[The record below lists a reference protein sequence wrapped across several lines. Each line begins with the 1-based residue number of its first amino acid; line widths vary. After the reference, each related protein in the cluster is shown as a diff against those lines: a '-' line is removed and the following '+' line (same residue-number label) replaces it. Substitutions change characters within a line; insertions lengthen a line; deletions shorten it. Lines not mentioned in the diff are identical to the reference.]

1 MEAVEEEEEHEEEEE
16 EAVYCAV
23 GKEAGKEWRANLL
36 WVLANFRRSRRLVF
50 VHVHRP
56 PSRVNM
62 MGAWVPVS
70 QLAEEEVNAYR
81 QLEEEKIS
89 KVLDDLLDI
98 CKSQKPGLL
107 TSCKNSQVNASKIIF
122 SCDDTAGGLLQLV
135 DDHGIT
141 ELVMGAASDKSYSR
155 RMRAPRSKKAQ
166 KLQLKASPSCKIWFV
181 CKGNLICTREVN
193 EGLNRTGSS
202 TTSTSPRSSTSDYS
216 RSKSSPRAHSISSEP
231 PFSIQDSAEPTTSSV
246 DQTPIRED
254 NAMDRSTEGFNH
266 HEAVAVAS
274 SSAVPVSENV
284 ETVQRSAGAA
294 SVQSLQEIEEDS
306 PTPSGHGSEDA
317 GDLGDAAYDKLKDAV
332 IEAENLRHEAYE
344 ETRRRQKAERDLAA
358 ATRIANDAESSHQRE
373 ARHRKEV
380 EERLARERAAMEQ
393 ERRELDDILEQ
404 TRKVD
409 ARAAELELQIAG
421 SERMMSDLKSKLSE
435 SYGLLHQLRRDNP
448 AAAAAEATDGGQRTT
463 FLRLGLS
470 ELEEATNHF
479 DESVMIGGDGSRGTV
494 YRGDLRNMTV
504 AVKVISRDVAVDEL
518 GFCSEV
524 EAISRARHPNLVTLV
539 GACPEA
545 RAVVYEFVPGGSLE
559 DRLALAGEG
568 AAPPLS
574 WHALCGVAHRTCSA
588 LAFLHSTQPRATV
601 HGDVRPAN
609 ILLDEECGSSKLA
622 GVGMRRLVRDS
633 GGVALARAAVG
644 YVHPRHLA
652 TGEMTPER
660 DVYAL
665 GVVLLRLV
673 TGKPPFMAKKEA
685 RDAARRNKGWD
696 EVVGA
701 SAGGWPVEVGRE
713 VALLGLKCCD
723 VEEEEEDPAGARRLP
738 RGLLD
743 EACGV
748 LEAAMSA
755 APGRSWSSLSSTSD
769 GEGGGGGGAPSYFLC
784 PILKEVMRDPQI
796 AGDGFSYEAEAIREW
811 LRSGHDT
818 SPMTNLRLPR
828 GELVPNRPL
837 RDAIHEWRLRRAM
850 RSKFAATR

>member
-1 MEAVEEEEEHEEEEE
+1 MEAVVAIGGSCREAAAAEEEDGGEQWREEEAEAE
-16 EAVYCAV
+16 AEAVYCAV
-23 GKEAGKEWRANLL
+23 GKEAGKEWKANLI
-36 WVLANFRRSRRLVF
+36 WVLAAFPRMRRRRIVF
-50 VHVHRP
+50 IHVHRP

-70 QLAEEEVNAYR
+70 QLAEQEVNAYR
-81 QLEEEKIS
+81 QLEEERIS

-98 CKSQKPGLL
+98 CKSQK
-107 TSCKNSQVNASKIIF
+107 VNASKIIF
-122 SCDDTAGGLLQLV
+122 SCDDIARGLLQLV

-141 ELVMGAASDKSYSR
+141 DLVMGAASDRAYSR
-155 RMRAPRSKKAQ
+155 KMRAPRSKKAQ
-166 KLQLKASPSCKIWFV
+166 KVQLKASPSCKIWFV

-193 EGLNRTGSS
+193 EGLNRTESS

-216 RSKSSPRAHSISSEP
+216 RSRSSPRVHSLSSEP
-231 PFSIQDSAEPTTSSV
+231 FSMQDPAEPTTSSV

-254 NAMDRSTEGFNH
+254 NAIDHGTEGFN

-274 SSAVPVSENV
+274 SSTVPVSENV
-284 ETVQRSAGAA
+284 EVEQRSAAA
-294 SVQSLQEIEEDS
+294 GVQSLQEIEENS

-317 GDLGDAAYDKLKDAV
+317 GDVSDAYDKFKDAV

-344 ETRRRQKAERDLAA
+344 ESRRRQKAERDLAD
-358 ATRIANDAESSHQRE
+358 ATRIANEAESSHQRE

-393 ERRELDDILEQ
+393 DRRELDDILEQ

-409 ARAAELELQIAG
+409 ARAAELELQIMD
-421 SERMMSDLKSKLSE
+421 SERMMSDLEAKLSE
-435 SYGLLHQLRRDNP
+435 SYGLLHHLRREHRRDN
-448 AAAAAEATDGGQRTT
+448 AAEAMAGSEDGEQRLT

-479 DESVMIGGDGSRGTV
+479 DESVRIRGDGSRGSV
-494 YRGDLRNMTV
+494 YRGDLRSMAV
-504 AVKVISRDVAVDEL
+504 AVKMISHDVAVDEV
-518 GFCSEV
+518 GFCREV
-524 EAISRARHPNLVTLV
+524 EAIGRARHPNLVTLV

-559 DRLALAGEG
+559 DRLAA
-568 AAPPLS
+568 AAPPLP

-609 ILLDEECGSSKLA
+609 ILLDEECCSSKLA
-622 GVGMRRLVRDS
+622 GLGMRRLVRNS
-633 GGVALARAAVG
+633 GCVALSRAAVG
-644 YVHPRHLA
+644 YVDPRHLA

-673 TGKPPFMAKKEA
+673 TGKPPLMAKQEA
-685 RDAARRNKGWD
+685 REAAGGSKTWHEVFDA
-696 EVVGA
+696 
-701 SAGGWPVEVGRE
+701 SSGGWPMEVARE
-713 VALLGLKCCD
+713 VALVGLKCCD
-723 VEEEEEDPAGARRLP
+723 VEEEKEPVGSRRL
-738 RGLLD
+738 LE

-755 APGRSWSSLSSTSD
+755 APGRSWSSVSSSD
-769 GEGGGGGGAPSYFLC
+769 GEGGAPSYFLC
-784 PILKEVMRDPQI
+784 PIRKEVMRDPQI

-811 LRSGHDT
+811 LRSGRDT
-818 SPMTNLRLPR
+818 SPMTNLKLRR
-828 GELVPNRPL
+828 RELVPNHPL
-837 RDAIHEWRLRRAM
+837 RDAIHDWRLRRAM
-850 RSKFAATR
+850 RTNCTTGLDSY